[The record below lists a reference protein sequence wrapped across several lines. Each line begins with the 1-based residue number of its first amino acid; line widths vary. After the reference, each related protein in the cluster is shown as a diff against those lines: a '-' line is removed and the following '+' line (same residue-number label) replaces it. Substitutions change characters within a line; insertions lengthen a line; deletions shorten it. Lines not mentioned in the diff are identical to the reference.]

1 MRNPLAKRPTALVLT
16 LSLIGYMIALIGPA
30 LAVGVANAAN
40 GKVIKSWNQLG
51 TVLTE
56 DIDLSDSALPADASK
71 RTITV
76 GGNVTVTGATNK
88 TFKGLSFLVT
98 AGHTLTVNNLNID
111 NSSHPDL
118 AMVTAGDNN
127 THNRLA
133 FSGTNT
139 FTRQD
144 ASSENA
150 TKEYPVPLPLVQVKA
165 DTTLNVGQAGSGVL
179 NLNNPGSP
187 RSQAALIGT
196 QYFSTFGTINIA
208 GGTLNLKG
216 SSESAALIGSGG
228 AYYEVN
234 PNTNPSWLNNYD
246 QTPWSAGGT
255 INVKGGSVNLAKV
268 GNGSYG
274 GAFIG
279 TGRGAVKLPAGAQA
293 DWAQKN
299 AAVTINVS
307 GGQINATGNHTAL
320 GAGSFTT
327 PMQDSEGHIKNAFT
341 QPYPRVNIS
350 GGLVQVSPASGD
362 TGNSAMNIGCRGVG
376 NWNENFANL
385 GWPKAP
391 GCEVTIS
398 GGKVTV
404 GSADSNLDQAGDI
417 AAIGS
422 GPDSANL
429 DVKISGNAQVT
440 AYSNGRGAAIGG
452 GYASGATKVTITGSA
467 QVDALGVVR
476 ESPAIGAG
484 GLPPEQIFAGNS
496 RLNEDTI
503 RGAEQ
508 NQVVISGNARVN
520 AETARDSAEKY
531 TAVNGAIGAAA
542 NRSGRVSLTD
552 QANVTAKVF
561 GRRDGAVIGSA
572 GFIDTYVS
580 DPFQVTISDSPT
592 VQASV
597 QPVSQQTQ
605 KLGYGFGAAI
615 GSGYQTKVPAK
626 ITLSGSPNLDLIGG
640 QASSGV
646 GLGYQSTGGGSTVTA
661 NLDAGAKLQVT
672 SPEGAPR
679 TDGSAQ
685 RTYPL
690 TDRENMPLD
699 TSSGKGQVLN
709 LRFADG
715 KADGAGNPQT
725 LGLSTAVAKLTQN
738 KQSVPF
744 SLVTPEGETVLS
756 SALTSTLYN
765 NLALSVP
772 KTGNYYLQSRAT
784 PSLFAYHGDKN
795 AADAFIFPVNG
806 QIYTQ
811 DGLLWAQGY
820 SLKYQVAG
828 EGGSLPPAYTAARFL
843 PPNTVIGSLPAVT
856 LPSVS
861 GKTCAVDHWELN
873 DAPVAEDQLT
883 QTKLS
888 ADTVVK
894 AVTKCEDTVT
904 PPDPKPET
912 TAFTWQ
918 LQDDKGQPLTGGQFT
933 LTEKDGAAVTVPDS
947 ASGTFTASGLD
958 PAKSYVLTQTAAP
971 KGYDLPQQ
979 TSHTVTFEKTSQGYQ
994 AKVDGKAASG
1004 EAFVITNAKTPLPPQ
1019 PVAFNWKLQDT
1030 ANNLLPG
1037 GSFKLV
1043 CGSEEVALP
1052 AAGSASGTYSVS
1064 LDPTKDSCTLTQT
1077 AAPEGYKLGD
1087 ATSYQISF
1095 VEKDNANGIWA
1106 AVVAGKETSE
1116 VTFTN
1121 VALPKPPA
1129 TTSFSWKLTDTAG
1142 KNLNGATFTLRGG
1155 DTSLTV
1161 ISQDA
1166 ADPGVYSAS
1175 NLDPAK
1181 TYTLTE
1187 TTAPSGYKA
1196 DTASYTLTF
1205 VAKGDTY
1212 QPQINGKPLADQGLV
1227 IKNVKLPTKAEIR
1240 WEVVSSADAKQY
1252 VPGTSFKVTAFK
1264 ADGQNLDTTKSFI
1277 VSDATAIAG
1286 DRDLNPNLGQYRV
1299 EVPDGSLK
1307 YQVEQLTA
1315 GADFVPK
1322 TGAQVVTFKL
1332 QTDGRYSQIVDLGG
1346 LKFENTPVIKTAQ
1359 FTWKLVDKD
1368 SKPLAGGSFAL
1379 KDGSETVP
1387 VTENKADASFQAT
1400 LNQAKTYKLQQTA
1413 APEGYDKD
1421 TKTYTISFEG
1431 GKVQVSVDDTGVD
1444 LTEGTLV
1451 ISNNKQATDPTPDPT
1466 DEPTTDPTT
1475 PGTDPTDEPT
1485 PDPKPVSGEL
1495 TWKVLDGKGQ
1505 PVAGTSF
1512 QVTPLGKDGKPAAVA
1527 FEVADFVSG
1536 TATTFAVRT
1545 DQDAATGAYKVK
1557 VDDVSL
1563 QYQLKQLTTAK
1574 GLQLA
1579 AEQTLSFNQGTDG
1592 KWSQTAAKPFV
1603 NLAESEDK
1611 PTPDPTDEPSTKPSD
1626 EPTSQPTAPS
1636 TAPTADPQPGDNSG
1650 AATKPSAGQNGGATE
1665 APAGAYMTGGSNAS
1679 GTSAGPAPSSL
1690 RITGAN
1696 GATLALIS
1704 AILALAGAGVLTAR
1718 KLRQDR

>member
-127 THNRLA
+127 AHNRLA

-391 GCEVTIS
+391 GCEVAIS
-398 GGKVTV
+398 GGEVAV

-452 GYASGATKVTITGSA
+452 GYASGATKVTITDSA

-646 GLGYQSTGGGSTVTA
+646 GLGYQSTGGGNTVTA

-690 TDRENMPLD
+690 ADKENMPLD

-725 LGLSTAVAKLTQN
+725 LGLSTAVAKLTQK

-744 SLVTPEGETVLS
+744 SLVTAEGETVLS

-772 KTGNYYLQSRAT
+772 KAGNYYLQSRVT

-828 EGGSLPPAYTAARFL
+828 EGGSLPQAYTTARYL

-873 DAPVAEDQLT
+873 DAPVAEDQLM

-904 PPDPKPET
+904 PPDPKPEI

-933 LTEKDGAAVTVPDS
+933 LTEKDGAAVTIPDS
-947 ASGTFTASGLD
+947 ASGTFTASDLD

-1004 EAFVITNAKTPLPPQ
+1004 EAFVITNTKTPLPPQ
-1019 PVAFNWKLQDT
+1019 PVVFNWKLQDT

-1142 KNLNGATFTLRGG
+1142 KNLNGATFTLSGG
-1155 DTSLTV
+1155 EAPLTV
-1161 ISQDA
+1161 TSQDA

-1421 TKTYTISFEG
+1421 TKIYTISFEG

-1451 ISNNKQATDPTPDPT
+1451 ISNNKQATDPTPDPK
-1466 DEPTTDPTT
+1466 P
-1475 PGTDPTDEPT
+1475 DPTDEPT

-1495 TWKVLDGKGQ
+1495 TWKVVDGKDQ

-1512 QVTPLGKDGKPAAVA
+1512 QVTPLGKDGKPNTAAA

-1536 TATTFAVRT
+1536 TTTFAVRT

-1574 GLQLA
+1574 GLELA
-1579 AEQTLSFNQGTDG
+1579 AEQTLSFSKGTDG
-1592 KWSQTAAKPFV
+1592 KWSQNAAKPFV
-1603 NLAESEDK
+1603 NLAGSEDK

-1636 TAPTADPQPGDNSG
+1636 TDPTSEPHPGDNGG
-1650 AATKPSAGQNGGATE
+1650 ASTTPPSADQNGGAVE

>member
-30 LAVGVANAAN
+30 LTLGVANAAN

-56 DIDLSDSALPADASK
+56 DIDLSDSTLPADAPK

-88 TFKGLSFLVT
+88 TFKGLSFLVN
-98 AGHTLTVNNLNID
+98 AGHTLTLNNLNID

-127 THNRLA
+127 ANNRLA

-139 FTRQD
+139 FTRQG

-165 DTTLNVGQAGSGVL
+165 GTTLNVGQAGSGVL
-179 NLNNPGSP
+179 NLNNPDSP

-196 QYFSTFGTINIA
+196 QHFSTFGTINLT

-268 GNGSYG
+268 GNGAYG

-279 TGRGAVKLPAGAQA
+279 TGRGAVQLPADAES

-299 AAVTINVS
+299 ATVTINVS

-327 PMQDSEGHIKNAFT
+327 PMQDSEGHVKNAFT

-350 GGLVQVSPASGD
+350 GGLVQVSPATAD

-391 GCEVTIS
+391 GCEVAIS

-404 GSADSNLDQAGDI
+404 GTADSHLDPAGDI

-429 DVKISGNAQVT
+429 DVRISGNAQVT

-452 GYASGATKVTITGSA
+452 GYASGASKVTISDSA
-467 QVDALGVVR
+467 QVDALGVVS

-484 GLPPEQIFAGNS
+484 GLPSDELFTGNS

-503 RGAEQ
+503 RAAQQ
-508 NQVVISGNARVN
+508 NQVVISGNARIN
-520 AETARDSAEKY
+520 AETAGDSAEKY

-542 NRSGRVSLTD
+542 NRSGRASLTD

-580 DPFQVTISDSPT
+580 DPFQVSISGSPT
-592 VQASV
+592 VQAAV

-615 GSGYQTKVPAK
+615 GSGYRSKVPAR

-646 GLGYQSTGGGSTVTA
+646 GLGFQSSGGGSSVTA

-672 SPEGAPR
+672 SPEGSPR
-679 TDGSAQ
+679 TDGSTQ

-690 TDRENMPLD
+690 ADRENMPLD

-744 SLVTPEGETVLS
+744 SLVTPEGEIVLS

-772 KTGNYYLQSRAT
+772 QTGNYYLQSRVT

-795 AADAFIFPVNG
+795 ATDAFVFAVNG

-820 SLKYQVAG
+820 SLEYQVAG
-828 EGGSLPPAYTAARFL
+828 EGGSLPPAYTTARYL

-861 GKTCAVDHWELN
+861 GKTCALDHWELN
-873 DAPVAEDQLT
+873 GTATGEVEIA

-894 AVTKCEDTVT
+894 AVTKCEDQVT
-904 PPDPKPET
+904 PPDPQPEKA
-912 TAFTWQ
+912 AFSWQ
-918 LQDDKGQPLTGGQFT
+918 LQDAKGQALSGGQFT
-933 LTEKDGAAVTVPDS
+933 LTEKDGAAVNVPDS
-947 ASGTFTASGLD
+947 ASGTFTASDLD

-971 KGYDLPQQ
+971 KGYELPQQ

-994 AKVDGKAASG
+994 AKVDGKAVSG

-1030 ANNLLPG
+1030 DHNLLPG

-1043 CGSEEVALP
+1043 CGSQEVQIP
-1052 AAGSASGTYSVS
+1052 TSGTASGSYSVN
-1064 LDPTKDSCTLTQT
+1064 LDPTKKSCTLTQS
-1077 AAPEGYKLGD
+1077 AAPEGYQLGEV
-1087 ATSYQISF
+1087 TSYEITF
-1095 VEKDNANGIWA
+1095 VEKDNTNGIWA
-1106 AVVAGKETSE
+1106 AKVAGKETSE

-1121 VALPKPPA
+1121 AALPKPPA
-1129 TTSFSWKLTDTAG
+1129 TTSFAWKLTGSDG
-1142 KNLNGATFTLRGG
+1142 KNLNGATFTLKGG
-1155 DTSLTV
+1155 DTPLTV

-1166 ADPGVYSAS
+1166 ADPGVYSVS
-1175 NLDPAK
+1175 NLDPKK

-1187 TTAPSGYKA
+1187 TTAPSGYEA
-1196 DTASYTLTF
+1196 DKASYKLTF

-1212 QPQINGKPLADQGLV
+1212 QPQINGKDLPATGLV

-1240 WEVVSSADAKQY
+1240 WEVVSSANAAQY

-1264 ADGQNLDTTKSFI
+1264 ADGQTLDTAKSFT

-1307 YQVEQLTA
+1307 YQVEQIGF
-1315 GADFVPK
+1315 GADFAPK

-1332 QTDGRYSQIVDLGG
+1332 QNDGRYSQNVVGSG

-1368 SKPLAGGSFAL
+1368 SQPLTGGSFSL
-1379 KDGSETVP
+1379 KDGNETVP

-1421 TKTYTISFEG
+1421 AKTYTISFEN
-1431 GKVQVSVDDTGVD
+1431 GKAQVSVDDTGVD
-1444 LTEGTLV
+1444 LADGALV
-1451 ISNNKQATDPTPDPT
+1451 ISNSKQDTDPTPDPT
-1466 DEPTTDPTT
+1466 EEPT
-1475 PGTDPTDEPT
+1475 TDPTDEPT
-1485 PDPKPVSGEL
+1485 PDPKPVSGLL
-1495 TWKVLDGKGQ
+1495 TWKVVDSKGQ
-1505 PVAGTSF
+1505 AVAGTSF
-1512 QVTPLGKDGKPAAVA
+1512 QVTPLGKDGKPVAAA
-1527 FEVADFVSG
+1527 FEVTDFVSG
-1536 TATTFAVRT
+1536 PTTFTVPK
-1545 DQDAATGAYKVK
+1545 DQNAATGAYKVQ
-1557 VDDVSL
+1557 VDDVTL

-1574 GLQLA
+1574 GLQVA
-1579 AEQTLSFNQGTDG
+1579 APQTLSFSKGTDG
-1592 KWSQTAAKPFV
+1592 KWSQNAAKPFV
-1603 NLAESEDK
+1603 NLAEPEDK
-1611 PTPDPTDEPSTKPSD
+1611 PTTDPTADPTTEPSD
-1626 EPTSQPTAPS
+1626 EPASKPTAPS
-1636 TAPTADPQPGDNSG
+1636 TDPTSKPQPGDKGG
-1650 AATKPSAGQNGGATE
+1650 ASTTSPSAGQSGGATE
-1665 APAGAYMTGGSNAS
+1665 APAGAYMTGGSNSANA
-1679 GTSAGPAPSSL
+1679 SAGPAPSSL
-1690 RITGAN
+1690 SITGAN

-1704 AILALAGAGVLTAR
+1704 AILALAGAGVLAAR
-1718 KLRQDR
+1718 QLRQAR

>member
-127 THNRLA
+127 AHNRLA

-150 TKEYPVPLPLVQVKA
+150 TKEYPVPLPLVQVKT

-246 QTPWSAGGT
+246 QTPWRAGGT
-255 INVKGGSVNLAKV
+255 INVKGGSVNLTKV
-268 GNGSYG
+268 GNGAYG

-279 TGRGAVKLPAGAQA
+279 TGRGAVQLPVGAA
-293 DWAQKN
+293 SDWAQKN

-327 PMQDSEGHIKNAFT
+327 PMQDSEGHIKTAFT

-391 GCEVTIS
+391 GCEVAIS

-452 GYASGATKVTITGSA
+452 GYASGATKVTITDSA

-503 RGAEQ
+503 RAAEQ

-580 DPFQVTISDSPT
+580 DPFQVSISDSPT

-661 NLDAGAKLQVT
+661 NLDADAKLQVT

-699 TSSGKGQVLN
+699 TSSGKGQILN

-772 KTGNYYLQSRAT
+772 KAGNYYLQSRVT

-811 DGLLWAQGY
+811 DGVLWAQGY

-828 EGGSLPPAYTAARFL
+828 EGGSLPQAYTTARYL

-904 PPDPKPET
+904 PPDPKPEK

-947 ASGTFTASGLD
+947 TSGTFTANDLD
-958 PAKSYVLTQTAAP
+958 PAKSYVLTQAAAP
-971 KGYDLPQQ
+971 KGYDLPEQ

-994 AKVDGKAASG
+994 AKVDGKAVSR
-1004 EAFVITNAKTPLPPQ
+1004 EAFVITNTKTPLPPQ

-1043 CGSEEVALP
+1043 CASAEVAVP

-1142 KNLNGATFTLRGG
+1142 KNLNGATFTLSGG
-1155 DTSLTV
+1155 EAPLTV
-1161 ISQDA
+1161 TSQDA

-1205 VAKGDTY
+1205 VTKGDTY
-1212 QPQINGKPLADQGLV
+1212 QPQINGEPLADQGLV

-1332 QTDGRYSQIVDLGG
+1332 QTDGRYSQKVDLGG

-1368 SKPLAGGSFAL
+1368 SNPLEGGSFAL
-1379 KDGSETVP
+1379 KDGSDTVP

-1421 TKTYTISFEG
+1421 TKIYTISFEN
-1431 GKVQVSVDDTGVD
+1431 GKAQVSVDDTGVD

-1451 ISNNKQATDPTPDPT
+1451 ISNNKQSTEPTPDPT

-1495 TWKVLDGKGQ
+1495 TWKVVDGKGQ

-1512 QVTPLGKDGKPAAVA
+1512 QVTPLGKDGKPAAAA
-1527 FEVADFVSG
+1527 FEVTDFVSG
-1536 TATTFAVRT
+1536 TTTFAVRT
-1545 DQDAATGAYKVK
+1545 DQDPATGAYRVQ
-1557 VDDVSL
+1557 VSDVSL

-1579 AEQTLSFNQGTDG
+1579 ADQTLSFSKGTDG

-1603 NLAESEDK
+1603 NLAEPEDK
-1611 PTPDPTDEPSTKPSD
+1611 PTPDPTDEPTTEPTENPTTDPTTPSTDPTSETKPGNQGG
-1626 EPTSQPTAPS
+1626 TTTQ
-1636 TAPTADPQPGDNSG
+1636 
-1650 AATKPSAGQNGGATE
+1650 PSAGQNGGATE
-1665 APAGAYMTGGSNAS
+1665 APAGAYMTGGSKVS

>member
-127 THNRLA
+127 AHNRLA

-268 GNGSYG
+268 GNGAYG

-279 TGRGAVKLPAGAQA
+279 TGRGAVQLPAGAQA
-293 DWAQKN
+293 DWARKN

-391 GCEVTIS
+391 GCEVAIS

-452 GYASGATKVTITGSA
+452 GYASGATKVTITDSA

-503 RGAEQ
+503 RAAAQ

-580 DPFQVTISDSPT
+580 DPFQVSISDSPT

-615 GSGYQTKVPAK
+615 GSGYRTKVPAK

-661 NLDAGAKLQVT
+661 SLDADAKLQVT

-699 TSSGKGQVLN
+699 TSSGKGQILN

-744 SLVTPEGETVLS
+744 SLVTPEDETVLS

-772 KTGNYYLQSRAT
+772 KAGNYYLQSRVT
-784 PSLFAYHGDKN
+784 PSLFVYHGDKN

-828 EGGSLPPAYTAARFL
+828 EGGSLPQAYTTARYL

-904 PPDPKPET
+904 PPDPKPEK

-918 LQDDKGQPLTGGQFT
+918 LQDTKGQPLTGGQFT

-947 ASGTFTASGLD
+947 TSGTFTANDLD

-994 AKVDGKAASG
+994 AKVDGKAVSDA
-1004 EAFVITNAKTPLPPQ
+1004 AFVITNTKTPLPPQ

-1142 KNLNGATFTLRGG
+1142 KNLNGATFTLSGG
-1155 DTSLTV
+1155 EAPLTV
-1161 ISQDA
+1161 TSQDA

-1212 QPQINGKPLADQGLV
+1212 QPQINGEPLADQGLV

-1322 TGAQVVTFKL
+1322 TGTQVVTFKL
-1332 QTDGRYSQIVDLGG
+1332 QTDGRYNQSVDLGG

-1368 SKPLAGGSFAL
+1368 SNPLAGGSFAL

-1421 TKTYTISFEG
+1421 TKIYTISFEN
-1431 GKVQVSVDDTGVD
+1431 GKAQVSVDDTGVD

-1495 TWKVLDGKGQ
+1495 TWKVVDGKGQ

-1512 QVTPLGKDGKPAAVA
+1512 QVTPLGKDGKPAAAA
-1527 FEVADFVSG
+1527 FEVTDFVSG
-1536 TATTFAVRT
+1536 PTTFEVPT
-1545 DQDAATGAYKVK
+1545 DLDAATGAYRVK
-1557 VDDVSL
+1557 VSDVSL

-1579 AEQTLSFNQGTDG
+1579 ADQTLSFSKGTDG

-1603 NLAESEDK
+1603 NLAEPEDK
-1611 PTPDPTDEPSTKPSD
+1611 PTPDPTDEPTTEPTENPTTDPTTPSTDPTSETKPGNQGG
-1626 EPTSQPTAPS
+1626 TTTQ
-1636 TAPTADPQPGDNSG
+1636 
-1650 AATKPSAGQNGGATE
+1650 PSAGQNGGATE
-1665 APAGAYMTGGSNAS
+1665 APAGAYMTGGSKAS

>member
-56 DIDLSDSALPADASK
+56 DIDLSDSALSADAAK

-127 THNRLA
+127 AHNRLA

-268 GNGSYG
+268 GNGAYG

-279 TGRGAVKLPAGAQA
+279 TGRGAVQLPAGAQA

-391 GCEVTIS
+391 GCEVAIS

-452 GYASGATKVTITGSA
+452 GYASGATKVTITASA

-484 GLPPEQIFAGNS
+484 GLPSDELFTGNS

-503 RGAEQ
+503 RAAEQ

-580 DPFQVTISDSPT
+580 DPFQVSISDSPT

-640 QASSGV
+640 QAASGV
-646 GLGYQSTGGGSTVTA
+646 GLGFQSSGGVSSVTA
-661 NLDAGAKLQVT
+661 NLDADAKLQVT
-672 SPEGAPR
+672 SPEGSPR
-679 TDGSAQ
+679 TDGSTQ

-690 TDRENMPLD
+690 ADRENMPLD

-744 SLVTPEGETVLS
+744 SLVTPEDETVLS

-772 KTGNYYLQSRAT
+772 KAGNYYLQSRVT

-828 EGGSLPPAYTAARFL
+828 EGGSLPQAYTTARYL

-904 PPDPKPET
+904 PPDPKPEK

-947 ASGTFTASGLD
+947 TSGTFTANDLD
-958 PAKSYVLTQTAAP
+958 PAKSYVLTQAAAP
-971 KGYDLPQQ
+971 KGYDLPEQ

-994 AKVDGKAASG
+994 AKVDGKAVSR
-1004 EAFVITNAKTPLPPQ
+1004 EAFVITNTKTPLPPQ

-1043 CGSEEVALP
+1043 CGSEEVTLP

-1064 LDPTKDSCTLTQT
+1064 IDPTKDSCTLTQT

-1142 KNLNGATFTLRGG
+1142 KNLNGATFTLSGG
-1155 DTSLTV
+1155 EAPLTV
-1161 ISQDA
+1161 TSQDA

-1205 VAKGDTY
+1205 VTKGDTY
-1212 QPQINGKPLADQGLV
+1212 QPQINGEPLADQGLV

-1332 QTDGRYSQIVDLGG
+1332 QTDGRYSQKVDLGG

-1379 KDGSETVP
+1379 KDGSDTVP

-1421 TKTYTISFEG
+1421 TKIYTISFEN
-1431 GKVQVSVDDTGVD
+1431 GKAQVSVDDTGVD

-1495 TWKVLDGKGQ
+1495 TWKVVDGKGQ

-1512 QVTPLGKDGKPAAVA
+1512 QVTPLGKDGKPAAAA
-1527 FEVADFVSG
+1527 FEVTDFVSG
-1536 TATTFAVRT
+1536 TTTFAVRT
-1545 DQDAATGAYKVK
+1545 DQDPATGAYRVQ
-1557 VDDVSL
+1557 VSDVSL

-1579 AEQTLSFNQGTDG
+1579 ADQTLSFSKGTDG

-1603 NLAESEDK
+1603 NLAEPEDK
-1611 PTPDPTDEPSTKPSD
+1611 PTPDPTDEPTTEPTENPTTDPTTPSTDPTSETKPGNQGG
-1626 EPTSQPTAPS
+1626 TTTQ
-1636 TAPTADPQPGDNSG
+1636 
-1650 AATKPSAGQNGGATE
+1650 PSAGQNGGATE
-1665 APAGAYMTGGSNAS
+1665 APAGAYMTGGSKAS

>member
-127 THNRLA
+127 ANNRLA

-196 QYFSTFGTINIA
+196 QYFSTFGTINLA

-268 GNGSYG
+268 GKGAYG

-279 TGRGAVKLPAGAQA
+279 TGRGAVQLPAGAQA

-299 AAVTINVS
+299 ATVTINVS

-320 GAGSFTT
+320 GASSFTT
-327 PMQDSEGHIKNAFT
+327 PMQDSEGHIKTAFT

-350 GGLVQVSPASGD
+350 GGLVQVSPATAD

-376 NWNENFANL
+376 NWNENFASL

-391 GCEVTIS
+391 GCEVAIS

-422 GPDSANL
+422 GPDSANVN
-429 DVKISGNAQVT
+429 VKISGNAQVT

-452 GYASGATKVTITGSA
+452 GYASGASKVTISDSA
-467 QVDALGVVR
+467 YIEALGVVS

-484 GLPPEQIFAGNS
+484 GLPSDELFTGNS

-503 RGAEQ
+503 RAAEQ

-580 DPFQVTISDSPT
+580 DPFQVSISGSPT
-592 VQASV
+592 VQVAV

-615 GSGYQTKVPAK
+615 GSGYRSKVPAR

-640 QASSGV
+640 QAASGV
-646 GLGYQSTGGGSTVTA
+646 GLGFQSSGGGSSVTA

-672 SPEGAPR
+672 SPEGSPR
-679 TDGSAQ
+679 TDGSTQ

-690 TDRENMPLD
+690 ADRENMPLD

-772 KTGNYYLQSRAT
+772 KAGNYYLQSRVT

-828 EGGSLPPAYTAARFL
+828 EGGSLPQAYTTARYL

-904 PPDPKPET
+904 PPDPKPEK

-947 ASGTFTASGLD
+947 TSGTFTANDLD
-958 PAKSYVLTQTAAP
+958 PAKSYVLTQAAAP
-971 KGYDLPQQ
+971 KGYDLPEQ

-994 AKVDGKAASG
+994 AKVDGKAVSDA
-1004 EAFVITNAKTPLPPQ
+1004 AFVITNTKTPLPPQ
-1019 PVAFNWKLQDT
+1019 PVDFNWKLQDT

-1142 KNLNGATFTLRGG
+1142 KNLNGATFTLSGG
-1155 DTSLTV
+1155 EAPLTV
-1161 ISQDA
+1161 TSQDA

-1212 QPQINGKPLADQGLV
+1212 QPQINGEPLADQGLV

-1332 QTDGRYSQIVDLGG
+1332 QTDGRYSQKVDLGG

-1421 TKTYTISFEG
+1421 TKIYTISFEN
-1431 GKVQVSVDDTGVD
+1431 GKAQVSVDDTGVD

-1451 ISNNKQATDPTPDPT
+1451 ISNNKQSTDPTPDPT
-1466 DEPTTDPTT
+1466 DEPTTEPTT

-1495 TWKVLDGKGQ
+1495 TWKVVDGKGQ

-1512 QVTPLGKDGKPAAVA
+1512 QVTPLGKDGKPAAAA
-1527 FEVADFVSG
+1527 FEVTDFVSG
-1536 TATTFAVRT
+1536 TTTFAVRT
-1545 DQDAATGAYKVK
+1545 DQDSATGAYRVQ
-1557 VDDVSL
+1557 VSDVSL

-1579 AEQTLSFNQGTDG
+1579 AEQTLSFSKGTGG

-1636 TAPTADPQPGDNSG
+1636 TDPTADPQPGDNSG

-1665 APAGAYMTGGSNAS
+1665 APAGAYMTGGSKAS

-1704 AILALAGAGVLTAR
+1704 AILALAGTGVLTAR

>member
-127 THNRLA
+127 AHNRLA

-640 QASSGV
+640 QAASGV
-646 GLGYQSTGGGSTVTA
+646 GLGFQSSGGGSSVTA

-672 SPEGAPR
+672 SPEGSPR
-679 TDGSAQ
+679 TDGSTQ

-690 TDRENMPLD
+690 ADRENMPLD

-772 KTGNYYLQSRAT
+772 KAGNYYLQSRVT

-828 EGGSLPPAYTAARFL
+828 EGGSLPQAYTTARYL

-904 PPDPKPET
+904 PPDPKPEK

-947 ASGTFTASGLD
+947 TSGTFTANDLD
-958 PAKSYVLTQTAAP
+958 PAKSYVLTQAAAP
-971 KGYDLPQQ
+971 KGYDLPEQ

-994 AKVDGKAASG
+994 AKVDGKAVSR
-1004 EAFVITNAKTPLPPQ
+1004 EAFVITNTKTPLPPQ

-1030 ANNLLPG
+1030 ANDLLPG

-1043 CGSEEVALP
+1043 CGSEEVTLP
-1052 AAGSASGTYSVS
+1052 AAGSASGTYNVS

-1142 KNLNGATFTLRGG
+1142 KNLNGATFTLSGG
-1155 DTSLTV
+1155 EAPLTV
-1161 ISQDA
+1161 TSQDA

-1212 QPQINGKPLADQGLV
+1212 QPQINGEPLADQGLV

-1277 VSDATAIAG
+1277 VSDVTAIAG

-1332 QTDGRYSQIVDLGG
+1332 QTDGRYSQKVDLGG

-1379 KDGSETVP
+1379 KDGSDTVP

-1421 TKTYTISFEG
+1421 TKIYTISFEN
-1431 GKVQVSVDDTGVD
+1431 GKAQVSVDDTGVD

-1495 TWKVLDGKGQ
+1495 TWKVVDGKGQ

-1512 QVTPLGKDGKPAAVA
+1512 QVTPLGKDGKPAAAA
-1527 FEVADFVSG
+1527 FEVTDFVSG
-1536 TATTFAVRT
+1536 TTTFAVRT
-1545 DQDAATGAYKVK
+1545 DQDPATGAYRVQ
-1557 VDDVSL
+1557 VSDVSL

-1603 NLAESEDK
+1603 NLAEPEDK
-1611 PTPDPTDEPSTKPSD
+1611 PTPDPTDDPSTKPSD

-1636 TAPTADPQPGDNSG
+1636 TDPTAEPQPGDNSG
-1650 AATKPSAGQNGGATE
+1650 AVTKPSAGQNVGATE

>member
-127 THNRLA
+127 AHNRLA

-228 AYYEVN
+228 AYFEVN

-255 INVKGGSVNLAKV
+255 INVKGGTVNLTKV
-268 GNGSYG
+268 GNGAYG

-279 TGRGAVKLPAGAQA
+279 TGRGAVQLPAGAQA
-293 DWAQKN
+293 DWARKN

-327 PMQDSEGHIKNAFT
+327 PMQDSEGHIKTAFT

-391 GCEVTIS
+391 GCEVAIS

-429 DVKISGNAQVT
+429 DVKISGKAQVT

-452 GYASGATKVTITGSA
+452 GYASGASKVTISDSA

-503 RGAEQ
+503 RAAEQ

-615 GSGYQTKVPAK
+615 GSGYQTKLPAK

-661 NLDAGAKLQVT
+661 NLDADAKLQVT

-699 TSSGKGQVLN
+699 TSSGKGQILN

-772 KTGNYYLQSRAT
+772 KTGNYYLQSRVT

-811 DGLLWAQGY
+811 DGVLWAQGY

-828 EGGSLPPAYTAARFL
+828 EGGSLPQAYTTARYL

-904 PPDPKPET
+904 PPDPKPEK

-947 ASGTFTASGLD
+947 TSGTFTANDLD
-958 PAKSYVLTQTAAP
+958 PAKSYVLTQAAAP
-971 KGYDLPQQ
+971 KGYDLPEQ

-994 AKVDGKAASG
+994 AKVDGKAVSR
-1004 EAFVITNAKTPLPPQ
+1004 EAFVITNTKTPLPPQ

-1043 CGSEEVALP
+1043 CGSEEVTLP

-1142 KNLNGATFTLRGG
+1142 KNLNGATFTLSGG
-1155 DTSLTV
+1155 EAPLTV
-1161 ISQDA
+1161 TSQDA
-1166 ADPGVYSAS
+1166 SDPGAYSAS

-1332 QTDGRYSQIVDLGG
+1332 QTDGRYSQSVDLGG

-1421 TKTYTISFEG
+1421 TKIYTISFEN
-1431 GKVQVSVDDTGVD
+1431 GKAQVSVDDTGVD

-1451 ISNNKQATDPTPDPT
+1451 ISNNKQTTDPTPDPT

-1495 TWKVLDGKGQ
+1495 TWKVVDGKGQ

-1512 QVTPLGKDGKPAAVA
+1512 QVTPLGKDGKPAAAA
-1527 FEVADFVSG
+1527 FEVTDFVSG
-1536 TATTFAVRT
+1536 TTTFAVRT
-1545 DQDAATGAYKVK
+1545 DQDPATGAYRVQ
-1557 VDDVSL
+1557 VSDVSL

-1574 GLQLA
+1574 GLQLTA
-1579 AEQTLSFNQGTDG
+1579 DQTLSFSKGTDG

-1603 NLAESEDK
+1603 NLAEPEDK
-1611 PTPDPTDEPSTKPSD
+1611 PTPDPTDEPTTEPTENPTTDPTTPSTDPTSETKPGNQGG
-1626 EPTSQPTAPS
+1626 TTTQ
-1636 TAPTADPQPGDNSG
+1636 
-1650 AATKPSAGQNGGATE
+1650 PSAGQNGGATE
-1665 APAGAYMTGGSNAS
+1665 APAGAYMTGGSKAS

-1704 AILALAGAGVLTAR
+1704 AILALAGAGVLRAR

>member
-127 THNRLA
+127 ANNRLA

-279 TGRGAVKLPAGAQA
+279 TGRGAVQLPAGAQA

-327 PMQDSEGHIKNAFT
+327 PMQDSEGHIKTAFT

-391 GCEVTIS
+391 GCEVAIS

-422 GPDSANL
+422 GPDSANVN
-429 DVKISGNAQVT
+429 VKISGNAQVT
-440 AYSNGRGAAIGG
+440 VYSNGRGAAIGG
-452 GYASGATKVTITGSA
+452 GYASGATKVTITDSA
-467 QVDALGVVR
+467 QVDALGVVS

-484 GLPPEQIFAGNS
+484 GLPSDELFTGNS

-503 RGAEQ
+503 RAAQQ

-580 DPFQVTISDSPT
+580 DPFQVSISGSPT
-592 VQASV
+592 VQAAV

-615 GSGYQTKVPAK
+615 GSGYQTKVPAR

-672 SPEGAPR
+672 SPEGSPR
-679 TDGSAQ
+679 TDGSTQ

-690 TDRENMPLD
+690 ADRENMPID

-715 KADGAGNPQT
+715 KADGSGNPQT

-765 NLALSVP
+765 NLALSIP
-772 KTGNYYLQSRAT
+772 QTGNYYLQSRVT

-795 AADAFIFPVNG
+795 VADAFIFPVND

-828 EGGSLPPAYTAARFL
+828 EGGSLPQAYTTARYL

-873 DAPVAEDQLT
+873 DAPVAGDQLT

-904 PPDPKPET
+904 PPDPKPEK

-918 LQDDKGQPLTGGQFT
+918 LQDTKGQPLTGGQFT

-947 ASGTFTASGLD
+947 ASGTFTANDLD

-994 AKVDGKAASG
+994 AKVDGKAVSDA
-1004 EAFVITNAKTPLPPQ
+1004 AFVITNTKTPLPPQ
-1019 PVAFNWKLQDT
+1019 PVDFNWKLQDT

-1142 KNLNGATFTLRGG
+1142 KNLNGATFTLSGG
-1155 DTSLTV
+1155 EAPLTV
-1161 ISQDA
+1161 TSQDA
-1166 ADPGVYSAS
+1166 SDPGVYSAS

-1212 QPQINGKPLADQGLV
+1212 QPQINGEPLADQGLV

-1332 QTDGRYSQIVDLGG
+1332 QTDGRYSQKVDLGG

-1379 KDGSETVP
+1379 KDGSDTVP

-1421 TKTYTISFEG
+1421 TKIYTISFEN
-1431 GKVQVSVDDTGVD
+1431 GKAQVSVDDTGVD

-1451 ISNNKQATDPTPDPT
+1451 ISNNKQATDPTPNPT

-1495 TWKVLDGKGQ
+1495 TWKVVDGKGQ

-1512 QVTPLGKDGKPAAVA
+1512 QVTPLGKDGKPAAAA
-1527 FEVADFVSG
+1527 FEVTDFVSG
-1536 TATTFAVRT
+1536 TTTFAVRT
-1545 DQDAATGAYKVK
+1545 DQDSATGAYRVQ
-1557 VDDVSL
+1557 VSDVSL

-1579 AEQTLSFNQGTDG
+1579 ADQTLSFSKGTDG

-1603 NLAESEDK
+1603 NLAEPEDK
-1611 PTPDPTDEPSTKPSD
+1611 PTPDPTDEPTTEPTENPTTDPTTPSTDPTSETKPGNQGG
-1626 EPTSQPTAPS
+1626 TTTQ
-1636 TAPTADPQPGDNSG
+1636 
-1650 AATKPSAGQNGGATE
+1650 PSAGQNGGATE
-1665 APAGAYMTGGSNAS
+1665 APAGAYMTGGSKAS

>member
-127 THNRLA
+127 ANNRLA

-279 TGRGAVKLPAGAQA
+279 TGRGAVQLPAGAQA

-327 PMQDSEGHIKNAFT
+327 PMQDSEGHIKTAFT

-391 GCEVTIS
+391 GCEVAIS

-452 GYASGATKVTITGSA
+452 GYASGATKVTITDSA

-661 NLDAGAKLQVT
+661 NLDADAKLQVT

-699 TSSGKGQVLN
+699 TSSGKGQILN

-744 SLVTPEGETVLS
+744 SLVTPEDETVLS

-772 KTGNYYLQSRAT
+772 KAGNYYLQSRVT

-828 EGGSLPPAYTAARFL
+828 EGGSLPQAYTTARYL

-904 PPDPKPET
+904 PPDPKPEK

-947 ASGTFTASGLD
+947 TSGTFTANDLD
-958 PAKSYVLTQTAAP
+958 PAKSYVLTQAAAP
-971 KGYDLPQQ
+971 KGYDLPEQ

-994 AKVDGKAASG
+994 AKVDGKAVSR
-1004 EAFVITNAKTPLPPQ
+1004 EAFVITNTKTPLPPQ

-1043 CGSEEVALP
+1043 CGSEEVTLP

-1142 KNLNGATFTLRGG
+1142 KNLNGATFTLSGG
-1155 DTSLTV
+1155 EAPLTV
-1161 ISQDA
+1161 TSQDA
-1166 ADPGVYSAS
+1166 SDPGAYSAS

-1205 VAKGDTY
+1205 VAKSDTY

-1332 QTDGRYSQIVDLGG
+1332 QTDGRYSQSVDLGG

-1421 TKTYTISFEG
+1421 TKIYTISFEN
-1431 GKVQVSVDDTGVD
+1431 GKAQVSVDDTGVD

-1451 ISNNKQATDPTPDPT
+1451 ISNNKQTTDPTPDPT

-1495 TWKVLDGKGQ
+1495 TWKVVDGKGQ

-1512 QVTPLGKDGKPAAVA
+1512 QVTPLGKDGKPAAAA
-1527 FEVADFVSG
+1527 FEVTDFVSG
-1536 TATTFAVRT
+1536 TTTFAVRT
-1545 DQDAATGAYKVK
+1545 DQDPATGAYRVQ
-1557 VDDVSL
+1557 VSDVSL

-1574 GLQLA
+1574 GLQLTA
-1579 AEQTLSFNQGTDG
+1579 DQTLSFSKGTDG

-1603 NLAESEDK
+1603 NLAEPEDK
-1611 PTPDPTDEPSTKPSD
+1611 PTPDPTDEPTTEPTENPTTDPTTPSTDPTSETKPGNQGG
-1626 EPTSQPTAPS
+1626 TTTQ
-1636 TAPTADPQPGDNSG
+1636 
-1650 AATKPSAGQNGGATE
+1650 PSAGQNGGATE

-1679 GTSAGPAPSSL
+1679 GTNTGPAPSSL

-1704 AILALAGAGVLTAR
+1704 AILALAGTGVLTAR